1 MTIPVSVMNI
11 LKEDPSIAQTLLDT
25 ANTYR
30 EYVTPE
36 MTKLSDLS
44 ARRLRYWVQQD
55 IASCNRL
62 IRDTDEYSKRAEEIV
77 AILKRVDAEFEN
89 AGIEAHPEGWGI
101 VKHWV
106 NTKQYGICNMRD
118 LGDGVW
124 RYERI

>member
-1 MTIPVSVMNI
+1 MTVPERVIEI
-11 LKEDPSIAQTLLDT
+11 LKEDPGIAQALLDA
-25 ANTYR
+25 ANTHR
-30 EYVTPE
+30 KPHTTE

-55 IASCNRL
+55 IASCSRI